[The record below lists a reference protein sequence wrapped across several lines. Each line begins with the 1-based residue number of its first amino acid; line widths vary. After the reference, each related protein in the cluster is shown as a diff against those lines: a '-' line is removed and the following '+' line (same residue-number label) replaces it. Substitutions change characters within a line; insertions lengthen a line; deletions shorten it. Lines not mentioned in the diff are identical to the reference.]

1 MPKTIDSLSELRHSG
16 INNLY
21 TKIPERITVIDD
33 DSITNLFCKL
43 IIQQALG
50 TNIEIRTFTKPQ
62 KALDTIEKEY
72 SNRPVKTILFLDIN
86 MPVLNGWEVL
96 EKLEGSEIDIKKYIT
111 VYMLSSSVDP
121 RDRMRSEGSPLVKG
135 FIEKP
140 LDVPVVHRVCG
151 IK

>member
-1 MPKTIDSLSELRHSG
+1 MPKNIDSLSELRHSG
-16 INNLY
+16 IDNLY
-21 TKIPERITVIDD
+21 MKIPERITVIDD

-50 TNIEIRTFTKPQ
+50 MNVEIRTFTKPQ

-72 SNRPVKTILFLDIN
+72 SDHPVNTILFLDVN

-96 EKLEGSEIDIKKYIT
+96 EKLEGSDIDFKKYIT

-121 RDRMRSEGSPLVKG
+121 RDRERSEDSPLVKG

-140 LDVPVVHRVCG
+140 LNVPIVRRICG
-151 IK
+151 VM